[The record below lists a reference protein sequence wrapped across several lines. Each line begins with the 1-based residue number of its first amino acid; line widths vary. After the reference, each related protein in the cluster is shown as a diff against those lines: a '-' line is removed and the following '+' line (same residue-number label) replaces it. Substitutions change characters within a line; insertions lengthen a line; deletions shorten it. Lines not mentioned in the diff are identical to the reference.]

1 MKNSENLIYKKNNLF
16 QIGNIHNWELDEQ
29 NINDVNLL
37 KDKEIA
43 FTFMLPNETRKVLG
57 EKNLFS
63 FYLNSLIDE
72 YNRIKDLNNIRNRK
86 VVKKFTKNILNN
98 FETFQTNLSEYINQ
112 FQLEET
118 KEIEEIEES
127 IE

>member
-1 MKNSENLIYKKNNLF
+1 
-16 QIGNIHNWELDEQ
+16 
-29 NINDVNLL
+29 
-37 KDKEIA
+37 
-43 FTFMLPNETRKVLG
+43 MLPNETRKVLG

-72 YNRIKDLNNIRNRK
+72 YNRIKDLNSIRNRK
-86 VVKKFTKNILNN
+86 VVKKFTKDILNN

-118 KEIEEIEES
+118 KEIEETEES